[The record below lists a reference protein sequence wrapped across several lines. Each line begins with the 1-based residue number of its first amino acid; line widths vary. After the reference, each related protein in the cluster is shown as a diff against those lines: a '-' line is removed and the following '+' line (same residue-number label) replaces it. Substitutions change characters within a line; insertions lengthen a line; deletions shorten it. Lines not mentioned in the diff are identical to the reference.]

1 MANLAERFRRF
12 RFVRKRSS
20 PVLKIVLLV
29 TILLSTVVLIALGI
43 FIKGEQAKA
52 DAWRDQAA
60 LEQQKN
66 QELNN
71 NRYTSYYS
79 YNINAICS
87 YCFKKRSCI
96 NRKSTTTDIKI

>member
-12 RFVRKRSS
+12 RFVRKRSN
-20 PVLKIVLLV
+20 PALKIVLLV

-71 NRYTSYYS
+71 KLDNLGSLES
-79 YNINAICS
+79 VQQIAQELLGLINGNGIFFQPES
-87 YCFKKRSCI
+87 
-96 NRKSTTTDIKI
+96 

>member
-71 NRYTSYYS
+71 KLDNLGSLES
-79 YNINAICS
+79 VQQIAQELLGLINGNGIFFQPES
-87 YCFKKRSCI
+87 
-96 NRKSTTTDIKI
+96 

>member
-1 MANLAERFRRF
+1 MANHAERFRRF

-71 NRYTSYYS
+71 KLDNLGSLES
-79 YNINAICS
+79 VQQIAQELLGLINGNGIFFQPES
-87 YCFKKRSCI
+87 
-96 NRKSTTTDIKI
+96 

>member
-66 QELNN
+66 EELNN
-71 NRYTSYYS
+71 KLDNLGSLES
-79 YNINAICS
+79 VQQIAQELLGLINGNGIFFQPES
-87 YCFKKRSCI
+87 
-96 NRKSTTTDIKI
+96 